1 MFNIEEYTV
10 IQQALNSMT
19 IQGANAKYLAALQN
33 KIENQ
38 ISETRKAL
46 VEKEKAKNKIL
57 SQGKKEIK

>member
-19 IQGANAKYLAALQN
+19 IQGANAKYLAALQS

-38 ISETRKAL
+38 ISEIRKAL
-46 VEKEKAKNKIL
+46 KEKEEAKKEIL
-57 SQGKKEIK
+57 TQGKKETK